1 MYLKNQI
8 VFFLLPF
15 IFCDAIPQHDAG
27 VLVKKPKPKL
37 STRCAKI
44 QLFYGCRDESADLLR
59 DETDPLNDI
68 LTRHT
73 AFSRLE
79 GHPKEYVQVSTTKL
93 FYL

>member
-1 MYLKNQI
+1 MHSITWCIDSKN
-8 VFFLLPF
+8 
-15 IFCDAIPQHDAG
+15 
-27 VLVKKPKPKL
+27 PKPVQL
-37 STRCAKI
+37 SSRCAKI

-79 GHPKEYVQVSTTKL
+79 GHPKEYVQASTKL